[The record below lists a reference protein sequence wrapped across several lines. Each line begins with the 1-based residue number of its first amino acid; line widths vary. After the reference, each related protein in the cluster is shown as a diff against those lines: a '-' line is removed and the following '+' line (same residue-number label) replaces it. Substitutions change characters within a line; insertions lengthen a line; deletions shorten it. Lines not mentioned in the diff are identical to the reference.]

1 MASKFK
7 HVFTPIDIRGVHY
20 KNRMEVSPHV
30 PVWGGTDGMVTHEV
44 KEFFHAYARGG
55 AAHVNMG
62 NCSIDMATA
71 KDEVMQIDLS
81 RDEVILGLND
91 LVETCERYGA
101 HLSPEIC
108 HCGRGAGKYY
118 PDNLRYGPSDI
129 PLPEQEIIYKMK
141 GQHAPAVIP
150 LTKERIYE
158 IIDQF
163 ASAAERCR
171 RAGFKH
177 LTIHGAHGNLINQFM
192 SPMSNTRG
200 DEYGGSLQNRMRF
213 GMEVMEAIR
222 AAAGDDMVLEMRIS
236 DEHDIPNG
244 IPTEELVEMCR
255 MYAQYCDVFMISYGM
270 MGMPWLMNK
279 MTPDMYHPGLHNLP
293 YIRAV
298 KEGVKKAKV
307 SAVGTIETMENAEMI
322 LANGWADFIAMAR
335 PFMADPNLVNKAARN
350 QEADIAPCMR
360 CNYHGRI
367 AMWHRIG
374 CAVNPFCGREGEFP
388 KGYVPKTDRPKK
400 VMIIGGGPAGLQAAI
415 TGVERGH
422 DVTVYEKTDKLGGM
436 FNHAPIL
443 PFKERVKAFYDWF
456 MPRAENCGAKFVMN
470 TEVTKELIEAEKPDV
485 VIVAAGGEFYTPDI
499 KGVDG
504 KNVDFAWKADEGLF
518 EVGDKVVIIGAGV
531 VGLESALNLVREG
544 KQVTVLEYQ
553 DRSQIKGLA
562 ASWTLPDMVNEEGG
576 QVIYN
581 VAVNEICEDK
591 VIYIERGS
599 AKFVEIEADTVLLA
613 TGLKPNK
620 ALIEEIYH
628 NDAVSEGDIFIIG
641 DVKESRTVGDAIN
654 EGFDIMAHI

>member
-1 MASKFK
+1 MASKYK
-7 HVFTPIDIRGVHY
+7 NIFTPIEIRGVVY

-30 PVWGGTDGMVTHEV
+30 PVWGGIDGMVTREV

-55 AAHVNMG
+55 AGHVNMG

-81 RDEVILGLND
+81 RDECILGLND

-129 PLPEQEIIYKMK
+129 PLPEQEMIYKAQGK
-141 GQHAPAVIP
+141 HAPAVIP
-150 LTKERIYE
+150 LTKDRIYE

-163 ASAAERCR
+163 AAAATRCK

-177 LTIHGAHGNLINQFM
+177 LTIHGAHGNLINQFA

-200 DEYGGSLQNRMRF
+200 DEYGGSLKNRMRF

-222 AAAGDDMVLEMRIS
+222 MAVGDDIVLEMRIS

-255 MYAQYCDVFMISYGM
+255 MYEQFCDVFLVSYGM

-298 KEGVKKAKV
+298 KEGVRKAKV
-307 SAVGTIETMENAEMI
+307 SAVGTIETPENAEMI
-322 LANGWADFIAMAR
+322 LAEGWADFIAMAR
-335 PFMADPNLVNKAARN
+335 PFMADPNFTNKMARNKAD
-350 QEADIAPCMR
+350 EIVPCMR

-367 AMWHRIG
+367 AQWHRIG
-374 CAVNPFCGREGEFP
+374 CAANPFCGREGEFP

-400 VMIIGGGPAGLQAAI
+400 VMVIGGGPAGLQAAI
-415 TGVERGH
+415 TGTEMGH
-422 DVTVYEKTDKLGGM
+422 EVTVYEKTDKLGGM

-443 PFKERVKAFYDWF
+443 PFKERVKAFYDVF
-456 MPRAENCGAKFVMN
+456 MRRAANCGAKFVMN
-470 TEVTKELIEAEKPDV
+470 TEVTKELVESEAPDIL
-485 VIVAAGGEFYTPDI
+485 IVAAGGEFNIPPIEGID
-499 KGVDG
+499 KPHVDL
-504 KNVDFAWKADEGLF
+504 AYKADEGLV
-518 EVGDKVVIIGAGV
+518 EVGEQVVIIGAGV
-531 VGLESALNLVREG
+531 VGLESALNLVRLG
-544 KQVTVLEYQ
+544 KQVTVLEYKA
-553 DRSQIKGLA
+553 RNEIPGLA
-562 ASWTLPDMVNEEGG
+562 ASWTLPDMIAEEGG
-576 QVIYN
+576 QVIYE
-581 VAVNEICEDK
+581 VAVNQIFDDK
-591 VIYIERGS
+591 VVYIERGTAAFREVS
-599 AKFVEIEADTVLLA
+599 ADTVLIA
-613 TGLKPNK
+613 TGLKPNR
-620 ALIEEIYH
+620 ALLEEIYH
-628 NDAVSEGDIFIIG
+628 NDAVSEADIYIVGDI
-641 DVKESRTVGDAIN
+641 KSSRTVGDAIN
-654 EGFDIMAHI
+654 EAFDIIAHV

>member
-1 MASKFK
+1 MASEFK
-7 HVFTPIDIRGVHY
+7 HVFTPIDVRGAHY
-20 KNRMEVSPHV
+20 KNRIEVSPHV

-62 NCSIDMATA
+62 NCSVDMATA

-101 HLSPEIC
+101 HISPEIC

-118 PDNLRYGPSDI
+118 PDNLRWGPSDI
-129 PLPEQEIIYKMK
+129 PLPEQEIIYKAK

-163 ASAAERCR
+163 GAAAERCR

-255 MYAQYCDVFMISYGM
+255 MYEQYCDIFMISYGM

-279 MTPDMYHPGLHNLP
+279 MTADMYHPNMHNLP

-307 SAVGTIETMENAEMI
+307 SAVGTIENIENAEMI
-322 LANGWADFIAMAR
+322 LANGWADFVAFAR

-350 QEADIAPCMR
+350 KYDETVPCMR
-360 CNYHGRI
+360 CNYHARI
-367 AMWHRIG
+367 AKWHRIG

-400 VMIIGGGPAGLQAAI
+400 IMVIGGGPAGIQAAI
-415 TGVERGH
+415 TGAEMGH
-422 DVTVYEKTDKLGGM
+422 DITVYEKTDKLGGN
-436 FNHAPIL
+436 FNHAPVL
-443 PFKERVKAFYDWF
+443 PFKGCVKKFYDVF
-456 MPRAENCGAKFVMN
+456 MPKVEVAKANGAKFVMN
-470 TEVTKELIEAEKPDV
+470 TEVTKELV
-485 VIVAAGGEFYTPDI
+485 
-499 KGVDG
+499 
-504 KNVDFAWKADEGLF
+504 
-518 EVGDKVVIIGAGV
+518 
-531 VGLESALNLVREG
+531 
-544 KQVTVLEYQ
+544 
-553 DRSQIKGLA
+553 
-562 ASWTLPDMVNEEGG
+562 
-576 QVIYN
+576 
-581 VAVNEICEDK
+581 
-591 VIYIERGS
+591 
-599 AKFVEIEADTVLLA
+599 
-613 TGLKPNK
+613 
-620 ALIEEIYH
+620 
-628 NDAVSEGDIFIIG
+628 
-641 DVKESRTVGDAIN
+641 
-654 EGFDIMAHI
+654 